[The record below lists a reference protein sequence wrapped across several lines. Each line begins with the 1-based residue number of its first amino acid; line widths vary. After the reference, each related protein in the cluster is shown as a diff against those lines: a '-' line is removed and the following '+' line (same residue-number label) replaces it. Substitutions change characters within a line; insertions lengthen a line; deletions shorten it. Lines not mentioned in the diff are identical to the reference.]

1 METLGRMEHGILM
14 VRTNTIRAS
23 LTPSPHSSGERVGVR
38 GLLFS
43 CLLVLSSLISPP
55 AFAQQTE
62 ISPEQ
67 LEILQSLP
75 DEQRDALIEEVLRS
89 RGTTGTATETRQ
101 EQGQGDQER
110 AGKEVRPLSA
120 DEKAEREKRVL
131 RKRLQEL
138 EDETDSALRAGDTV
152 IVDLKLIERLDRKI
166 FENDRLTALRDR
178 IVVRNP
184 YRLDGSGQLILPG
197 FEALT
202 MEGLTEELAAKRIAA
217 DKDFSEFVVTITRL
231 KLEPV
236 GDEALEPFGY
246 DLFTDAPSTFVPAT
260 DIPVPPDYVVGP
272 GDQLRVQLFGN
283 TNRNLALTVGRD
295 GNVSLPEIGPIS
307 VSGQRFATVKQ
318 NLEERVSRQMIGVRA
333 NVEMGETRT
342 IRVFLLGEVER
353 PGSYTVSGLST
364 VTNSLFAGGGIKRT
378 GSLRSI
384 QLKRNG
390 QLVRTLDLYDLLLKG
405 DTKNDAR
412 LMPGD
417 VVFIP
422 PIGASATISGEV
434 IRPAIYEL
442 RGTTT
447 VGDLVSM
454 SGGTTRWADERAGR
468 LERRTEHGERAVT
481 NVDLSSQGT
490 RTEVLRNGD
499 FLRVLRI
506 RDTLEGGVTVSGH
519 VYQAQPFEYRSGL
532 RLSDVLRFEDLRPGA
547 DTHYILIRREIP
559 PDRRVSVL
567 SADLAAAL
575 RSPGSEDDVTLAPR
589 DQLTVFDL
597 QSGRDRVVS
606 ALLSDLRSQAN
617 YDEALQAVII
627 GGRVR
632 APGQYP
638 LEPQMRVSD
647 LIRAGGTLEDAAYG
661 GKAELTRYQAV
672 NGEYR
677 QTELIEI
684 DLAAV
689 LRGDA
694 AADILLK
701 PYDALNIK
709 ELPQWREIEVVSI
722 EGEVR
727 FPGLYPIQ
735 RGETLRMVL
744 QRAGGLSDLAFSDGA
759 VFTREE
765 LRKREQQ
772 QLDRLSEQLRRD
784 LAVLA
789 LQGSQTGNVGV
800 QTLSVGEGLLEQLKS
815 SKAVGR
821 LVIDLGQ
828 VMASAAGGEQ
838 DIVLKNGDRLLVPKQ
853 SQEVTV
859 IGEVQNA
866 TSHRYVADLSR
877 EDYVRQSGGFTNQAN
892 ENKTYVV
899 RANGSVLAESGGAW
913 FRKSAGEIRPGDTVV
928 VPLDA
933 GKMRPLPLWTS
944 VTQILY
950 FLAISV
956 AAVSSF

>member
-1 METLGRMEHGILM
+1 MERAGKGGI
-14 VRTNTIRAS
+14 VP
-23 LTPSPHSSGERVGVR
+23 TPSPRSYGERVGVR
-38 GLLFS
+38 GLVLYGF
-43 CLLVLSSLISPP
+43 LLCCALISPP
-55 AFAQQTE
+55 TFAQQTE
-62 ISPEQ
+62 ISAEQ

-75 DEQRDALIEEVLRS
+75 AEQREALIEEVLRS
-89 RGTTGTATETRQ
+89 RVPSGTDSRKQQDDGDRERTGR
-101 EQGQGDQER
+101 
-110 AGKEVRPLSA
+110 EVRPLSV
-120 DEKAEREKRVL
+120 DEKAEREKRLL
-131 RKRLQEL
+131 RQRLKEL
-138 EDETDSALRAGDTV
+138 EEETEPALRAGDTL
-152 IVDLKLIERLDRKI
+152 IVDLKLRERVERPT
-166 FENDRLTALRDR
+166 FETDKLEALRDR

-184 YRLDGSGQLILPG
+184 YRLDRAGQLLLPG
-197 FEALT
+197 FEALA
-202 MEGLTEELAAKRIAA
+202 MEGLTEELAAMRLAA
-217 DKDFSEFVVTITRL
+217 DKDFGEFMVTITRL

-283 TNRNLALTVGRD
+283 TNRILTLTVGRD
-295 GNVSLPEIGPIS
+295 GNVSFPEIGPIS
-307 VSGQRFATVKQ
+307 VSGQRFAAVKQ
-318 NLEERVSRQMIGVRA
+318 NLEGRVSRQMIGVRA
-333 NVEMGETRT
+333 NVEMGETRA
-342 IRVFLLGEVER
+342 IRIFLLGEVEK

-378 GSLRSI
+378 GSLRNI

-390 QLVRTLDLYDLLLKG
+390 QLIRTLDLYDLLLKG
-405 DTKNDAR
+405 DTSNDAR
-412 LMPGD
+412 LLPGD

-422 PIGASATISGEV
+422 PIGPSVSISGEV
-434 IRPAIYEL
+434 IRPAIYEI
-442 RGTTT
+442 GANTT
-447 VGDLVSM
+447 VNDLVSM
-454 SGGTTRWADERAGR
+454 SGGMTPRADERAGR
-468 LERRTEHGERAVT
+468 LERRTERGERAVT
-481 NVDLSSQGT
+481 NIDLSSQAT
-490 RTEVLRNGD
+490 RTEALRNGD

-519 VYQAQPFEYRSGL
+519 VYQSQPFEYRSGL
-532 RLSDVLRFEDLRPGA
+532 RLSDVLRFEDLKPGA
-547 DTHYILIRREIP
+547 DAHYILIRRELP
-559 PDRRVSVL
+559 PDRKVSVL
-567 SADLAAAL
+567 SADLAAAV
-575 RSPGSEDDVTLAPR
+575 RAPGSEDDVPLAPR

-597 QSGRDRVVS
+597 QSGRDRVIS
-606 ALLSDLRSQAN
+606 AVLTDLRSQAN
-617 YDEALQAVII
+617 YDQPLQAVII

-638 LEPQMRVSD
+638 LEPNMRVSD

-661 GKAELTRYQAV
+661 GRAELSRYEAV

-677 QTELIEI
+677 QTELIDI

-689 LRGDA
+689 LRGDG
-694 AADILLK
+694 AADIVLK

-709 ELPQWREIEVVSI
+709 ELPQWREIETVSI

-744 QRAGGLSDLAFSDGA
+744 QRAGGLSDLAFSEGA

-765 LRKREQQ
+765 LRKREQL
-772 QLDRLSEQLRRD
+772 QLDRLSERLRRD

-789 LQGSQTGNVGV
+789 LQGAQTGAPGV
-800 QTLSVGEGLLEQLKS
+800 QTLAVGEGLLEQLES
-815 SKAVGR
+815 SEAVGR

-828 VMASAAGGEQ
+828 VMANAPGGEQ

-866 TSHRYVADLSR
+866 TSHRYIADLSR
-877 EDYVRQSGGFTNQAN
+877 DDYVSQSGGYTNQAD

-913 FRKSAGEIRPGDTVV
+913 FRKSTGEIRPGDTVV

-950 FLAISV
+950 FLAIAA
-956 AAVSSF
+956 AAVNSF